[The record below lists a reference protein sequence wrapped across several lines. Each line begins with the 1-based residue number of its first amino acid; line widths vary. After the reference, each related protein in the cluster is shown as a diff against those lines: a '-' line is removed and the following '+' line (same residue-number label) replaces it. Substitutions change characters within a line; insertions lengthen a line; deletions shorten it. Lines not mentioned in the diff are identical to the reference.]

1 MAKRRRYYTK
11 QYKYYFK
18 RCINIQ
24 NTLMKGMIIKLESQ
38 EKNFFEEKQKEN
50 KNTKKKFNK
59 KMIIYIA
66 IFLVVVYLIYTIYLL
81 IKQPTDI
88 FTLEEGTLYSE
99 ETDIGYVIRDE
110 VVIQG
115 ENYKNGMEKIKS
127 EGEKVAVNEAVFRY
141 YTKNEESLKT
151 KIAELDTKIQEAMG
165 NETEIFT
172 SDMKSLETQIDQ
184 KLLEISSI
192 NDTTKLE
199 EYKKEIDEL
208 ITKKAN
214 IAGDLSPQGS
224 YLKEL
229 IEERKNYENEL
240 NSGAE
245 YVNSSKSGVVSY
257 KVDGLEEVL
266 KPTEEC
272 FSTLTKEYL
281 ENLDLKT
288 GKIVPT
294 SEESGKIIDNTY
306 CYIATISNTEEAKNA
321 EVGDKVSVRLPSGS
335 EVSAQITYALQED
348 EDRVLILKIEK
359 GVEELISY
367 RKISFDLIWWSENGL
382 KVPNQAIVKENDLAY
397 VVRNRA
403 GYLNKLLVKVKKE
416 GEKYSIVEPYDTE
429 ELKELGF
436 SNEEIISYKKISL
449 YDEVILNPDLT
460 KVQN

>member
-1 MAKRRRYYTK
+1 
-11 QYKYYFK
+11 
-18 RCINIQ
+18 
-24 NTLMKGMIIKLESQ
+24 MKEQKTQ
-38 EKNFFEEKQKEN
+38 ELKKEKKEQKKPKEKFE
-50 KNTKKKFNK
+50 FNK
-59 KMIIYIA
+59 KIIIYIA
-66 IFLVVVYLIYTIYLL
+66 VALVSIYLMYTIYLL

-110 VVIQG
+110 VVVQG

-141 YTKNEESLKT
+141 YTKNEASLKE
-151 KIAELDTKIQEAMG
+151 KIAQLDTKIQEAMS
-165 NETEIFT
+165 NETNLFT
-172 SDMKSLETQIDQ
+172 SDMKSLETQIEQ
-184 KLLEISSI
+184 KLLEISNI
-192 NDTTKLE
+192 TDTTKLE

-224 YLKEL
+224 YLKQL

-257 KVDGLEEVL
+257 RVDGLEDVL

-272 FSTLTKEYL
+272 FSTLSKEYL

-288 GKIVPT
+288 GKIIPA
-294 SEESGKIIDNTY
+294 SDECGKIIDNTS
-306 CYIATISNTEEAKNA
+306 CYIATITNTDEAKNA
-321 EVGDKVSVRLPSGS
+321 KVGDKIKVRLPSGS
-335 EVSAQITYALQED
+335 EVSAEITYTLQED
-348 EDRVLILKIEK
+348 DNDIVLILRIEK

-367 RKISFDLIWWSENGL
+367 RKISFDLIWWSESGL
-382 KVPNQAIVKENDLAY
+382 KIPNQAIVKENDLAY

-403 GYLNKLLVKVKKE
+403 GYLNKILVKIKRE

-436 SNEEIISYKKISL
+436 TNEEIISYKKISL
-449 YDEVILNPDLT
+449 YDEVVLNPDLT
-460 KVQN
+460 KVED

>member
-1 MAKRRRYYTK
+1 MK
-11 QYKYYFK
+11 Q
-18 RCINIQ
+18 
-24 NTLMKGMIIKLESQ
+24 Q
-38 EKNFFEEKQKEN
+38 EKEILEEKQQEE
-50 KNTKKKFNK
+50 KNIERKIKFNK
-59 KMIIYIA
+59 KIIIYIA
-66 IFLVVVYLIYTIYLL
+66 IFLVMIYVIYTIYLL

-88 FTLEEGTLYSE
+88 FTLEEGTLYSQ

-110 VVIQG
+110 VVVQG

-141 YTKNEESLKT
+141 YTKNEDSLKE
-151 KIAELDTKIQEAMG
+151 KIAELDSKIQEAMVSG
-165 NETEIFT
+165 TELPT
-172 SDMKSLETQIDQ
+172 SDMRSLETQIDK
-184 KLLEISSI
+184 KLLEISSV

-199 EYKKEIDEL
+199 EYKKEINEL

-214 IAGDLSPQGS
+214 IAGELSPQGS

-272 FSTLTKEYL
+272 FSSLTKEYL

-306 CYIATISNTEEAKNA
+306 CYIATISHSEEAKNA
-321 EVGDKVSVRLPSGS
+321 QVGDRVRVRLPSGL
-335 EVSAQITYALQED
+335 EVSAEITYILQEND
-348 EDRVLILKIEK
+348 ENVLILKIEK

-367 RKISFDLIWWSENGL
+367 RKISFDLIWWSETGL

-403 GYLNKLLVKVKKE
+403 GYLNKLLVKVKRE

-449 YDEVILNPDLT
+449 YDEVIINPDLT
-460 KVQN
+460 KVEE

>member
-1 MAKRRRYYTK
+1 
-11 QYKYYFK
+11 
-18 RCINIQ
+18 
-24 NTLMKGMIIKLESQ
+24 MKGMIIKLKQQ
-38 EKNFFEEKQKEN
+38 EKEILGEKQKEE
-50 KNTKKKFNK
+50 KDTKRKIKFNK
-59 KMIIYIA
+59 KIIIYIA
-66 IFLVVVYLIYTIYLL
+66 IFLVVVYVIYTIYLL

-88 FTLEEGTLYSE
+88 FTLEEGTLYAE

-110 VVIQG
+110 VVVQG

-141 YTKNEESLKT
+141 YTKNEDSLKS
-151 KIAELDTKIQEAMG
+151 KIAELDTKIQEAMA
-165 NETEIFT
+165 NEKELPA
-172 SDMKSLETQIDQ
+172 SDMKALETQIDQ
-184 KLLEISSI
+184 KLLEISSV

-199 EYKKEIDEL
+199 EYKKEINEL

-214 IAGDLSPQGS
+214 IAGELSPQGS

-229 IEERKNYENEL
+229 IQERKNYENEL

-257 KVDGLEEVL
+257 KVDGLEDVL

-321 EVGDKVSVRLPSGS
+321 EIGDKVRARLPSGS
-335 EVSAQITYALQED
+335 EVSAEIMYSLQED
-348 EDRVLILKIEK
+348 DDRVLILKIEK

-367 RKISFDLIWWSENGL
+367 RKISFDLIWWSETGL

-416 GEKYSIVEPYDTE
+416 GKKYSIVEPYDTE

-449 YDEVILNPDLT
+449 YDEVILNPDLS
-460 KVQN
+460 KVEE

>member
-1 MAKRRRYYTK
+1 
-11 QYKYYFK
+11 
-18 RCINIQ
+18 
-24 NTLMKGMIIKLESQ
+24 MKGMIIELKQQ
-38 EKNFFEEKQKEN
+38 EKEVLEEKQKEEKSTN
-50 KNTKKKFNK
+50 RKRKFNK
-59 KMIIYIA
+59 KIIIYIA
-66 IFLVVVYLIYTIYLL
+66 IFLVVIYLIYTIYLL
-81 IKQPTDI
+81 IKQPTDV
-88 FTLEEGTLYSE
+88 FTIEEGTLYSE

-115 ENYKNGMEKIKS
+115 ENYKNGMEKIKA
-127 EGEKVAVNEAVFRY
+127 EGERVAVNEAVFRY
-141 YTKNEESLKT
+141 YTKNEDSLKE
-151 KIAELDTKIQEAMG
+151 KIAELDTKIQEAMQ
-165 NETEIFT
+165 NQTQTENGLLKA
-172 SDMKSLETQIDQ
+172 DMISLETQIEQ

-199 EYKKEIDEL
+199 EYKKEINEL

-214 IAGDLSPQGS
+214 IAGELSPQGS

-257 KVDGLEEVL
+257 KVDGLEDVL

-272 FSTLTKEYL
+272 FATLTKEYL

-294 SEESGKIIDNTY
+294 NEESGKIIDNTY

-321 EVGDKVSVRLPSGS
+321 EVGDKVKVRLPSGS
-335 EVSAQITYALQED
+335 EVSAEITYVLQEND
-348 EDRVLILKIEK
+348 DRVLILKIEK

-436 SNEEIISYKKISL
+436 SNDEIISYRKISL

-460 KVQN
+460 KVEE

>member
-1 MAKRRRYYTK
+1 
-11 QYKYYFK
+11 
-18 RCINIQ
+18 
-24 NTLMKGMIIKLESQ
+24 MKPQ
-38 EKNFFEEKQKEN
+38 EKENLEEKQKEN
-50 KNTKKKFNK
+50 KNTKPKMKFDKKV
-59 KMIIYIA
+59 IIYIA
-66 IFLVVVYLIYTIYLL
+66 IFLVVIYLIYTIYLL
-81 IKQPTDI
+81 IKQPTDV
-88 FTLEEGTLYSE
+88 FTIEEGTLYSE

-115 ENYKNGMEKIKS
+115 ENYKNGMEKIKA
-127 EGEKVAVNEAVFRY
+127 EGERVAVNEAVFRY
-141 YTKNEESLKT
+141 YTKNEDSLKE
-151 KIAELDTKIQEAMG
+151 KIAELDTKIQEAMQ
-165 NETEIFT
+165 NQTQTENGLLKA
-172 SDMKSLETQIDQ
+172 DMISLETQIEQ

-192 NDTTKLE
+192 HDTTKLE
-199 EYKKEIDEL
+199 EYKKEINEL

-214 IAGDLSPQGS
+214 IAGELSPQGS

-257 KVDGLEEVL
+257 KVDGLEDVL

-272 FSTLTKEYL
+272 FATLTKEYL

-294 SEESGKIIDNTY
+294 NEESGKIIDNTY

-321 EVGDKVSVRLPSGS
+321 EVGDKVKVRLPSGS
-335 EVSAQITYALQED
+335 EVSAEITYVLQEND
-348 EDRVLILKIEK
+348 DRVLILKIEK

-382 KVPNQAIVKENDLAY
+382 KVPNQSIVKENDLAY

-436 SNEEIISYKKISL
+436 SNDEIISYRKISL

-460 KVQN
+460 NVEE

>member
-1 MAKRRRYYTK
+1 
-11 QYKYYFK
+11 
-18 RCINIQ
+18 
-24 NTLMKGMIIKLESQ
+24 MKGMIIKLKQQ
-38 EKNFFEEKQKEN
+38 EKEILEEKQKEEKGTN
-50 KNTKKKFNK
+50 RKRKFNK
-59 KMIIYIA
+59 KIIIYIA
-66 IFLVVVYLIYTIYLL
+66 IFLVVIYVIYTIYLL

-110 VVIQG
+110 VVVQG
-115 ENYKNGMEKIKS
+115 ENYKNGMEKIKA

-141 YTKNEESLKT
+141 YTKNEESLKE
-151 KIAELDTKIQEAMG
+151 KIAELDTKIQEAMQ
-165 NETEIFT
+165 NETET
-172 SDMKSLETQIDQ
+172 ENGLLQGDMVSLETQIDQ
-184 KLLEISSI
+184 KLLEISTV

-199 EYKKEIDEL
+199 EYKKEINEL

-214 IAGDLSPQGS
+214 IAGELSPQGS

-257 KVDGLEEVL
+257 KVDGLEAVL
-266 KPTEEC
+266 KPTKEC

-306 CYIATISNTEEAKNA
+306 CYIATISNTEEAANA
-321 EVGDKVSVRLPSGS
+321 EVGDRVRVRLPSGS
-335 EVSAQITYALQED
+335 EVSAEITYILQND
-348 EDRVLILKIEK
+348 DDRVLILRIEK

-367 RKISFDLIWWSENGL
+367 RKISFDLIWWSETGL
-382 KVPNQAIVKENDLAY
+382 KVPNQAIVKENDLSY

-403 GYLNKLLVKVKKE
+403 GYLNKLLVKVKRE
-416 GEKYSIVEPYDTE
+416 GEKYSIVEPYDTD

-436 SNEEIISYKKISL
+436 SNEEIISYRKISL
-449 YDEVILNPDLT
+449 YDEVIINPDLT
-460 KVQN
+460 KVEE

>member
-1 MAKRRRYYTK
+1 
-11 QYKYYFK
+11 
-18 RCINIQ
+18 
-24 NTLMKGMIIKLESQ
+24 MKGMIIKLKQQ
-38 EKNFFEEKQKEN
+38 EKEILEEKQKEE
-50 KNTKKKFNK
+50 KNTKRKFNK
-59 KMIIYIA
+59 KIIMYIA
-66 IFLVVVYLIYTIYLL
+66 IFLVVIYVIYTIYLL

-110 VVIQG
+110 VVVQG

-141 YTKNEESLKT
+141 YTKNEDSLKE
-151 KIAELDTKIQEAMG
+151 KIAELDTKIQEAMA
-165 NETEIFT
+165 NETGLPA

-184 KLLEISSI
+184 KLLEISSV

-199 EYKKEIDEL
+199 EYKKEINEL

-214 IAGDLSPQGS
+214 IAGELSPQGS

-240 NSGAE
+240 NSGTE

-257 KVDGLEEVL
+257 KVDGLEDVL

-272 FSTLTKEYL
+272 FSALTKEYL

-306 CYIATISNTEEAKNA
+306 CYIATISSTEQAKNA
-321 EVGDKVSVRLPSGS
+321 EVGDNVRVRLPSGL
-335 EVSAQITYALQED
+335 EVSAEITYILQNED
-348 EDRVLILKIEK
+348 DRVLILKIEK

-367 RKISFDLIWWSENGL
+367 RKISFDLIWWSETGL

-403 GYLNKLLVKVKKE
+403 GYLNKLLVKVKRE

-436 SNEEIISYKKISL
+436 SNEEIISYKKITL
-449 YDEVILNPDLT
+449 YDEVIINPDLT
-460 KVQN
+460 KVEE

>member
-1 MAKRRRYYTK
+1 
-11 QYKYYFK
+11 
-18 RCINIQ
+18 
-24 NTLMKGMIIKLESQ
+24 MKPQ
-38 EKNFFEEKQKEN
+38 EKENLEEKQKEN
-50 KNTKKKFNK
+50 KNTKTKMKFDKKV
-59 KMIIYIA
+59 IIYIA
-66 IFLVVVYLIYTIYLL
+66 IFLVVIYLIYTIYLL

-88 FTLEEGTLYSE
+88 FTIEEGTLYSE

-127 EGEKVAVNEAVFRY
+127 EGERVAVNEAVFRY
-141 YTKNEESLKT
+141 YTKNEDSLKE
-151 KIAELDTKIQEAMG
+151 KIAELDTKIQEAMQ
-165 NETEIFT
+165 NQTQTENGLLKA
-172 SDMKSLETQIDQ
+172 DMISLETQIEQ

-199 EYKKEIDEL
+199 EYKKEINEL

-214 IAGDLSPQGS
+214 IAGELSPQGS

-257 KVDGLEEVL
+257 KVDGLEDVL

-272 FSTLTKEYL
+272 FATLTKEYL

-294 SEESGKIIDNTY
+294 NEESGKIIDNTY

-321 EVGDKVSVRLPSGS
+321 EVGDKVKVRLPSGS
-335 EVSAQITYALQED
+335 EVSAEITYVLQED
-348 EDRVLILKIEK
+348 NDRVLILKIEK

-403 GYLNKLLVKVKKE
+403 GYLNKLLVKVKRE

-436 SNEEIISYKKISL
+436 SNDEIISYRKISL
-449 YDEVILNPDLT
+449 YDEVILNPDFT
-460 KVQN
+460 KVEE

>member
-1 MAKRRRYYTK
+1 
-11 QYKYYFK
+11 
-18 RCINIQ
+18 
-24 NTLMKGMIIKLESQ
+24 MIKKLDPQ
-38 EKNFFEEKQKEN
+38 EKENLEEKQKEN
-50 KNTKKKFNK
+50 NHTKKQIKFNK
-59 KMIIYIA
+59 KMIMYIA
-66 IFLVVVYLIYTIYLL
+66 IFLVIIYLIYTIYLL

-88 FTLEEGTLYSE
+88 FTIEEGTLYSE

-141 YTKNEESLKT
+141 YTKNEDSLT
-151 KIAELDTKIQEAMG
+151 EKIAELDTKIQEAMA
-165 NETEIFT
+165 NETELFT

-199 EYKKEIDEL
+199 EYKKEINEL

-229 IEERKNYENEL
+229 IEERKNYEKEL

-257 KVDGLEEVL
+257 KVDGLEDVL

-272 FSTLTKEYL
+272 FATLTKEYL

-294 SEESGKIIDNTY
+294 NEESGKIIDNTY

-321 EVGDKVSVRLPSGS
+321 EVGDKVKVRLPSAS
-335 EVSAQITYALQED
+335 EVSAEITYVLQEND
-348 EDRVLILKIEK
+348 DRVLILKIEK

-382 KVPNQAIVKENDLAY
+382 KVTNQAIVKENDLAY

>member
-1 MAKRRRYYTK
+1 MLKSKKCYYYIIKSLT
-11 QYKYYFK
+11 
-18 RCINIQ
+18 
-24 NTLMKGMIIKLESQ
+24 KGMIIKLKQQ
-38 EKNFFEEKQKEN
+38 ENLEEKQREE
-50 KNTKKKFNK
+50 KNTNRKNKFNK
-59 KMIIYIA
+59 KIIIYITIFLMIIYV
-66 IFLVVVYLIYTIYLL
+66 FYTIYLL
-81 IKQPTDI
+81 VKQPTDI
-88 FTLEEGTLYSE
+88 FTLEEGTLYLE

-110 VVIQG
+110 VVVQG
-115 ENYKNGMEKIKS
+115 ENYKNGMEKIKA

-141 YTKNEESLKT
+141 YTKNEETLKE
-151 KIAELDTKIQEAMG
+151 KIAELDTKIQEAMA
-165 NETEIFT
+165 NETGLFT

-199 EYKKEIDEL
+199 EYKKEINEM

-214 IAGDLSPQGS
+214 IAGELSPQGS

-245 YVNSSKSGVVSY
+245 YVNSTKSGVVSY
-257 KVDGLEEVL
+257 KVDGLENVL

-272 FSTLTKEYL
+272 FSTLTKKYL

-306 CYIATISNTEEAKNA
+306 CYIATVSSTEEAKNA
-321 EVGDKVSVRLPSGS
+321 KVGDSVRARLPSGS
-335 EVSAQITYALQED
+335 EVSGEIKYILQD
-348 EDRVLILKIEK
+348 ENDDDRVLILKIEK

-367 RKISFDLIWWSENGL
+367 RKISFDLIWWSETGL

-403 GYLNKLLVKVKKE
+403 GYLNKLLVKVKRE

-436 SNEEIISYKKISL
+436 SNEEIIEYRKISL
-449 YDEVILNPDLT
+449 YDEVIINPDLT
-460 KVQN
+460 KIE

>member
-1 MAKRRRYYTK
+1 
-11 QYKYYFK
+11 
-18 RCINIQ
+18 
-24 NTLMKGMIIKLESQ
+24 MKGMRRKLKQYEKEMLEEKTLKAKGQKKTIKLNR
-38 EKNFFEEKQKEN
+38 KI
-50 KNTKKKFNK
+50 
-59 KMIIYIA
+59 IIYIA
-66 IFLVVVYLIYTIYLL
+66 IFLVVIYVIYTIYLL

-110 VVIQG
+110 IVVQG

-141 YTKNEESLKT
+141 YTKNEESLKE
-151 KIAELDTKIQEAMG
+151 KIAELDTKIQEAMQ
-165 NETEIFT
+165 NKTETENGLLQG
-172 SDMKSLETQIDQ
+172 DMLSLETQIDQ

-192 NDTTKLE
+192 HDTTKLE
-199 EYKKEIDEL
+199 EYKKEISEL
-208 ITKKAN
+208 VTKKAN
-214 IAGDLSPQGS
+214 IAGDSSPQGS

-257 KVDGLEEVL
+257 KVDGLEDVL

-272 FSTLTKEYL
+272 FSTLTKAYL

-306 CYIATISNTEEAKNA
+306 CYIATISSSEEAKNA
-321 EVGDKVSVRLPSGS
+321 IVGDKIRVRLPSGS
-335 EVSAQITYALQED
+335 EVSAEITYILEEND
-348 EDRVLILKIEK
+348 NDRLFILKSKK

-367 RKISFDLIWWSENGL
+367 RKISFDLIWWSETGL

-403 GYLNKLLVKVKKE
+403 GYLNKLLVKVKRE
-416 GEKYSIVEPYDTE
+416 GEKYSIVEPYDTD
-429 ELKELGF
+429 ELKKLGF
-436 SNEEIISYKKISL
+436 SNEDIISYRKITL
-449 YDEVILNPDLT
+449 YDEVIINPDLT
-460 KVQN
+460 KVEE

>member
-1 MAKRRRYYTK
+1 
-11 QYKYYFK
+11 
-18 RCINIQ
+18 
-24 NTLMKGMIIKLESQ
+24 MKGMIIKLKQQ
-38 EKNFFEEKQKEN
+38 EKEILEEKQQEE
-50 KNTKKKFNK
+50 KNIERKIKFNK
-59 KMIIYIA
+59 KIIIYIA
-66 IFLVVVYLIYTIYLL
+66 IFLVMIYVIYTIYLL

-88 FTLEEGTLYSE
+88 FTLEEGTLYSQ

-110 VVIQG
+110 VVVQG
-115 ENYKNGMEKIKS
+115 KNYKNGMEKIKS

-141 YTKNEESLKT
+141 YTKNEDSLKE
-151 KIAELDTKIQEAMG
+151 KIAELDSKIQEAMVSG
-165 NETEIFT
+165 TELPT

-184 KLLEISSI
+184 KLLEISSV

-199 EYKKEIDEL
+199 EYKKEINEL

-214 IAGDLSPQGS
+214 IAGELSPQGS

-272 FSTLTKEYL
+272 FSSLTKEYL

-306 CYIATISNTEEAKNA
+306 CYIATISHSEEAKNA
-321 EVGDKVSVRLPSGS
+321 QVGDRVRVRLPSGL
-335 EVSAQITYALQED
+335 EVSAEITYILQEND
-348 EDRVLILKIEK
+348 ENVLILKIEK

-367 RKISFDLIWWSENGL
+367 RKISFDLIWWSETGL

-403 GYLNKLLVKVKKE
+403 GYLNKLLVKVKRE

-449 YDEVILNPDLT
+449 YDEVIINPDLT
-460 KVQN
+460 KVEE

>member
-1 MAKRRRYYTK
+1 
-11 QYKYYFK
+11 
-18 RCINIQ
+18 
-24 NTLMKGMIIKLESQ
+24 MKGMIKKLDPQ
-38 EKNFFEEKQKEN
+38 EKENLEEKQKEN
-50 KNTKKKFNK
+50 NHTKKQVKFNK

-66 IFLVVVYLIYTIYLL
+66 IFLVIIYLIYTIYLL

-88 FTLEEGTLYSE
+88 FTIEEGTLYSE

-141 YTKNEESLKT
+141 YTKNEDSLT
-151 KIAELDTKIQEAMG
+151 EKIAELDTKIQEAMA
-165 NETEIFT
+165 NETELFT

-199 EYKKEIDEL
+199 EYKKEINEL

-229 IEERKNYENEL
+229 IEERKNYEKEL

-257 KVDGLEEVL
+257 KVDGLEDVL

-272 FSTLTKEYL
+272 FSTLTKQYL

-306 CYIATISNTEEAKNA
+306 CYIATISHTEEAKNA
-321 EVGDKVSVRLPSGS
+321 EVGDKIKVRLPSGS
-335 EVSAQITYALQED
+335 EVSAEITYIMQED
-348 EDRVLILKIEK
+348 DDRVLILKIEK

-436 SNEEIISYKKISL
+436 SNEEIISYRKISL

-460 KVQN
+460 KVEE

>member
-1 MAKRRRYYTK
+1 
-11 QYKYYFK
+11 
-18 RCINIQ
+18 
-24 NTLMKGMIIKLESQ
+24 MKPQ
-38 EKNFFEEKQKEN
+38 EKENLEEKQKEN
-50 KNTKKKFNK
+50 KNTKPKMKFDKKV
-59 KMIIYIA
+59 IIYIA
-66 IFLVVVYLIYTIYLL
+66 IFLVVIYLIYTIYLL
-81 IKQPTDI
+81 IKQPTDV
-88 FTLEEGTLYSE
+88 FTIEEGTLYSE

-115 ENYKNGMEKIKS
+115 ENYKNGMEKIKA
-127 EGEKVAVNEAVFRY
+127 EGERVAVNEAVFRY
-141 YTKNEESLKT
+141 YTKNEDSLKE
-151 KIAELDTKIQEAMG
+151 KIAELDTKIQEAMQ
-165 NETEIFT
+165 NQTQTENGLLKA
-172 SDMKSLETQIDQ
+172 DMISLETQIEQ

-199 EYKKEIDEL
+199 EYKKEINEL

-214 IAGDLSPQGS
+214 IAGELSPQGS

-257 KVDGLEEVL
+257 KVDGLEDVL

-272 FSTLTKEYL
+272 FATLTKEYL

-294 SEESGKIIDNTY
+294 NEESGKIIDNTY

-321 EVGDKVSVRLPSGS
+321 EVGDKVKVRLPSAS
-335 EVSAQITYALQED
+335 EVSAEITYVLQEND
-348 EDRVLILKIEK
+348 DRVLILKIEK

-367 RKISFDLIWWSENGL
+367 RKISFDLIWWRENGL

-436 SNEEIISYKKISL
+436 SNDEIISYRKISL

-460 KVQN
+460 KVEE

>member
-1 MAKRRRYYTK
+1 MK
-11 QYKYYFK
+11 QH
-18 RCINIQ
+18 
-24 NTLMKGMIIKLESQ
+24 
-38 EKNFFEEKQKEN
+38 EKEILEEKQTEE
-50 KNTKKKFNK
+50 KNVKKQIKFNK
-59 KMIIYIA
+59 KIIIYIA
-66 IFLVVVYLIYTIYLL
+66 IFLVVIYVIYTIYLL

-110 VVIQG
+110 VVVQG
-115 ENYKNGMEKIKS
+115 ENYKNGMEKIKA

-141 YTKNEESLKT
+141 YTKNEDSLKE
-151 KIAELDTKIQEAMG
+151 KITELDSKIQEAMA
-165 NETEIFT
+165 NETELFT

-184 KLLEISSI
+184 KLLEISTV

-199 EYKKEIDEL
+199 EYKKEINEL

-257 KVDGLEEVL
+257 KVDGLEDVL

-321 EVGDKVSVRLPSGS
+321 EVGDRVRVRLPSGS
-335 EVSAQITYALQED
+335 KVSAEITYILQD
-348 EDRVLILKIEK
+348 GDDRVLILRIEK
-359 GVEELISY
+359 EVEELISY
-367 RKISFDLIWWSENGL
+367 RKISFDLIWWSETGL

-403 GYLNKLLVKVKKE
+403 GYLNKLLVKVKRE
-416 GEKYSIVEPYDTE
+416 GEKYSIVEPYDTD

-449 YDEVILNPDLT
+449 YDEVIINPDLT
-460 KVQN
+460 KVEK

>member
-1 MAKRRRYYTK
+1 
-11 QYKYYFK
+11 
-18 RCINIQ
+18 
-24 NTLMKGMIIKLESQ
+24 MKGMIIKLKQQ
-38 EKNFFEEKQKEN
+38 EKEILEEKQKEE
-50 KNTKKKFNK
+50 KNTKRKFNK
-59 KMIIYIA
+59 KIIMYIA
-66 IFLVVVYLIYTIYLL
+66 IFLVVIYVIYTIYLL

-110 VVIQG
+110 VVVQG

-141 YTKNEESLKT
+141 YTKNEDSLKE
-151 KIAELDTKIQEAMG
+151 KIAQLDVKIQEAMA
-165 NETEIFT
+165 NETGLPA

-199 EYKKEIDEL
+199 EYKKEINEL

-214 IAGDLSPQGS
+214 IAGELSPQGS

-229 IEERKNYENEL
+229 IEERKNYEDEL

-257 KVDGLEEVL
+257 KVDGLEDVL

-281 ENLDLKT
+281 EKLDLKT

-306 CYIATISNTEEAKNA
+306 CYIATISNTEEAANA
-321 EVGDKVSVRLPSGS
+321 EVGDKIRVRLPSGS
-335 EVSAQITYALQED
+335 EVSAEITYILQND

-367 RKISFDLIWWSENGL
+367 RKISFDLIWWSETGL

-403 GYLNKLLVKVKKE
+403 GYLNKLLVKVKRE

-449 YDEVILNPDLT
+449 YDEVIINPDLT
-460 KVQN
+460 KVEE

>member
-1 MAKRRRYYTK
+1 
-11 QYKYYFK
+11 
-18 RCINIQ
+18 
-24 NTLMKGMIIKLESQ
+24 MKPQ
-38 EKNFFEEKQKEN
+38 EKENLEEKQKEN
-50 KNTKKKFNK
+50 KNTKPKMKFDKKV
-59 KMIIYIA
+59 IIYIA
-66 IFLVVVYLIYTIYLL
+66 IFLVVIYLIYTIYLL
-81 IKQPTDI
+81 IKQPTDV
-88 FTLEEGTLYSE
+88 FTIEEGTLYSE

-115 ENYKNGMEKIKS
+115 ENYKNGMEKIKA
-127 EGEKVAVNEAVFRY
+127 EGERVAVNEAVFRY
-141 YTKNEESLKT
+141 YTKNEDSLKE
-151 KIAELDTKIQEAMG
+151 KIAELDTKIQEAMQ
-165 NETEIFT
+165 NQTQTENGLLKA
-172 SDMKSLETQIDQ
+172 DMISLETQIEQ

-199 EYKKEIDEL
+199 EYKKEINEL

-214 IAGDLSPQGS
+214 IAGELSPQGS

-257 KVDGLEEVL
+257 KVDGLEDVL

-272 FSTLTKEYL
+272 FATLTKEYL
-281 ENLDLKT
+281 ENLDIKT

-294 SEESGKIIDNTY
+294 NEESGKIIDNTY

-321 EVGDKVSVRLPSGS
+321 EVGDKVKVRLPSGS
-335 EVSAQITYALQED
+335 EVSAEITYVLQEND
-348 EDRVLILKIEK
+348 DRVLILKIEK

-367 RKISFDLIWWSENGL
+367 RKISFDLIWWRENGL

-436 SNEEIISYKKISL
+436 SNDEIISYRKISL

-460 KVQN
+460 KVEE

>member
-1 MAKRRRYYTK
+1 
-11 QYKYYFK
+11 
-18 RCINIQ
+18 
-24 NTLMKGMIIKLESQ
+24 MKGMIIKLKQ
-38 EKNFFEEKQKEN
+38 HEKEILEEKQMEE
-50 KNTKKKFNK
+50 KNVKKQIKFNK
-59 KMIIYIA
+59 KIIIYIA
-66 IFLVVVYLIYTIYLL
+66 IFLVVIYVIYTIYLL

-110 VVIQG
+110 VVVQG
-115 ENYKNGMEKIKS
+115 ENYKNGMEKIKA

-141 YTKNEESLKT
+141 YTKNEDSLKE
-151 KIAELDTKIQEAMG
+151 KITELDSKIQEAMA
-165 NETEIFT
+165 NETELFT

-184 KLLEISSI
+184 KLLEISTV

-199 EYKKEIDEL
+199 EYKKEINEL

-257 KVDGLEEVL
+257 KVDGLEDVL

-321 EVGDKVSVRLPSGS
+321 EVGDRVRVRLPSGS
-335 EVSAQITYALQED
+335 KVSAEITYILQD
-348 EDRVLILKIEK
+348 GDDRVLILRIEK
-359 GVEELISY
+359 EVEELISY
-367 RKISFDLIWWSENGL
+367 RKISFDLIWWSETGL

-403 GYLNKLLVKVKKE
+403 GYLNKLLVKVKRE
-416 GEKYSIVEPYDTE
+416 GEKYSIVEPYDTD

-449 YDEVILNPDLT
+449 YDEVIINPDLT
-460 KVQN
+460 KVEK

>member
-1 MAKRRRYYTK
+1 
-11 QYKYYFK
+11 
-18 RCINIQ
+18 
-24 NTLMKGMIIKLESQ
+24 MKGMIIKLKQ
-38 EKNFFEEKQKEN
+38 HEKEILEEKQTEE
-50 KNTKKKFNK
+50 KNVKKQIKFNK
-59 KMIIYIA
+59 KIIIYIA
-66 IFLVVVYLIYTIYLL
+66 IFLVVIYVIYTIYLL

-110 VVIQG
+110 VVVQG
-115 ENYKNGMEKIKS
+115 ENYKNGMEKIKA

-141 YTKNEESLKT
+141 YTKNEDSLKE
-151 KIAELDTKIQEAMG
+151 KITELDSKIQEAMA
-165 NETEIFT
+165 NETELFT

-184 KLLEISSI
+184 KLLEISTV

-199 EYKKEIDEL
+199 EYKKEINEL

-257 KVDGLEEVL
+257 KVDGLEDVL

-321 EVGDKVSVRLPSGS
+321 EVGDRVRVRLPSGS
-335 EVSAQITYALQED
+335 KVSAEITYILQD
-348 EDRVLILKIEK
+348 GDDRVLILRIEK
-359 GVEELISY
+359 EVEELISY
-367 RKISFDLIWWSENGL
+367 RKISFDLIWWSETGL

-403 GYLNKLLVKVKKE
+403 GYLNKLLVKVKRE
-416 GEKYSIVEPYDTE
+416 GEKYSIVEPYDTD

-449 YDEVILNPDLT
+449 YDEVIINPDLT
-460 KVQN
+460 KVEK

>member
-1 MAKRRRYYTK
+1 
-11 QYKYYFK
+11 
-18 RCINIQ
+18 
-24 NTLMKGMIIKLESQ
+24 MKGMIIKLKQQ
-38 EKNFFEEKQKEN
+38 EKEILEEKQKEE
-50 KNTKKKFNK
+50 KNTKRKFNK
-59 KMIIYIA
+59 KIIIYIA
-66 IFLVVVYLIYTIYLL
+66 IFLVVIYVIYTIYLL

-110 VVIQG
+110 IVVQG

-141 YTKNEESLKT
+141 YTKNEESLKE
-151 KIAELDTKIQEAMG
+151 KIAELDTKIQEAMQ
-165 NETEIFT
+165 NKTETENGLLQG
-172 SDMKSLETQIDQ
+172 DMLSLETQIDQ

-192 NDTTKLE
+192 HDTTKLE
-199 EYKKEIDEL
+199 EYKKEISEL
-208 ITKKAN
+208 VTKKAN
-214 IAGDLSPQGS
+214 IAGDSSPQGS

-257 KVDGLEEVL
+257 KVDGLEDVL

-272 FSTLTKEYL
+272 FSTLTKAYL

-306 CYIATISNTEEAKNA
+306 CYIATISSSEEAKNA
-321 EVGDKVSVRLPSGS
+321 IVGDKIRVRLPSGS
-335 EVSAQITYALQED
+335 EVSAEITYILEEND
-348 EDRVLILKIEK
+348 NDRLFILKIEK

-367 RKISFDLIWWSENGL
+367 RKISFDLIWWSETGL

-403 GYLNKLLVKVKKE
+403 GYLNKLLVKVKRE

-436 SNEEIISYKKISL
+436 SNEEIISYKKITL
-449 YDEVILNPDLT
+449 YDEVIINPDLT
-460 KVQN
+460 KVEE

>member
-1 MAKRRRYYTK
+1 
-11 QYKYYFK
+11 
-18 RCINIQ
+18 
-24 NTLMKGMIIKLESQ
+24 MKGMRRKLKQYEKEMLEEKTIKAKGQKKTIKLNR
-38 EKNFFEEKQKEN
+38 KI
-50 KNTKKKFNK
+50 
-59 KMIIYIA
+59 IIYIA
-66 IFLVVVYLIYTIYLL
+66 IFLVVIYVIYTIYLL

-110 VVIQG
+110 IVVQG

-141 YTKNEESLKT
+141 YTKNEESLKE
-151 KIAELDTKIQEAMG
+151 KIAELDTKIQEAMQ
-165 NETEIFT
+165 NKTETENGLLQG
-172 SDMKSLETQIDQ
+172 DMLSLETQIDQ

-192 NDTTKLE
+192 HDTTKLE
-199 EYKKEIDEL
+199 EYKKEISEL
-208 ITKKAN
+208 VTKKAN
-214 IAGDLSPQGS
+214 IAGDSSPQGS

-257 KVDGLEEVL
+257 KVDGLEDVL

-272 FSTLTKEYL
+272 FSTLTKAYL

-306 CYIATISNTEEAKNA
+306 CYIATISSSEEAKNA
-321 EVGDKVSVRLPSGS
+321 IVGDKIRVRLPSGS
-335 EVSAQITYALQED
+335 EVSAEITYILEEND
-348 EDRVLILKIEK
+348 NDRLFILKIEK

-367 RKISFDLIWWSENGL
+367 RKISFDLIWWSETGL

-403 GYLNKLLVKVKKE
+403 GYLNKLLVKVKRE
-416 GEKYSIVEPYDTE
+416 GEKYSIVEPYNTD
-429 ELKELGF
+429 ELKKLGF
-436 SNEEIISYKKISL
+436 SNEDIISYRKITL
-449 YDEVILNPDLT
+449 YDEVIINPDLT
-460 KVQN
+460 KVEE

>member
-1 MAKRRRYYTK
+1 
-11 QYKYYFK
+11 
-18 RCINIQ
+18 
-24 NTLMKGMIIKLESQ
+24 MIIKLKQQ
-38 EKNFFEEKQKEN
+38 EKEILEEKQKEEKGTN
-50 KNTKKKFNK
+50 RKRKFNK
-59 KMIIYIA
+59 KIIIYIA
-66 IFLVVVYLIYTIYLL
+66 IFLVVIYVIYTIYLL

-110 VVIQG
+110 VVVQG
-115 ENYKNGMEKIKS
+115 ENYKNGMEKIKA

-141 YTKNEESLKT
+141 YTKNEESLKE
-151 KIAELDTKIQEAMG
+151 KIAELDTKIQEAMQ
-165 NETEIFT
+165 NETET
-172 SDMKSLETQIDQ
+172 ENGLLQGDMVSLETQIDQ
-184 KLLEISSI
+184 KLLEISTV

-199 EYKKEIDEL
+199 EYKKEINEL

-214 IAGDLSPQGS
+214 IAGELSPQGS

-257 KVDGLEEVL
+257 KVDGLEAVL

-306 CYIATISNTEEAKNA
+306 CYIATISNTEEAANA
-321 EVGDKVSVRLPSGS
+321 EVGDRVRVRLPSGS
-335 EVSAQITYALQED
+335 EVSAEITYILQND
-348 EDRVLILKIEK
+348 DDRVLILRIEK

-367 RKISFDLIWWSENGL
+367 RKISFDLIWWSETGL
-382 KVPNQAIVKENDLAY
+382 KVPNQAIVKENDLSY

-403 GYLNKLLVKVKKE
+403 GYLNKLLVKVKRE
-416 GEKYSIVEPYDTE
+416 GEKYSIVEPYDTD

-436 SNEEIISYKKISL
+436 SNEEIISYRKISL
-449 YDEVILNPDLT
+449 YDEVIINPDLT
-460 KVQN
+460 KVEE